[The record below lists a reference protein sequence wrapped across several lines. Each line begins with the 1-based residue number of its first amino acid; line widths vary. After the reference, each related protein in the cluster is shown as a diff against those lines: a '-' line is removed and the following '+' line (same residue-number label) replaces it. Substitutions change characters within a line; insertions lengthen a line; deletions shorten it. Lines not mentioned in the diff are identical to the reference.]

1 MYGINKNG
9 LSIIGTP
16 KSTGS
21 VIPKMDGIRPI
32 FPTDLK
38 RLLFARNANINVKPN
53 VHPIPPICATI
64 PKVFAKICGSSCPAA
79 SAARFSELAAIVSG
93 VKREVTVEPW
103 IPQNINTVVKICISK
118 YAGNDKDRKSVV

>member
-79 SAARFSELAAIVSG
+79 KDNIECTIAAYPDSEMGTLVQLADCILLG
-93 VKREVTVEPW
+93 
-103 IPQNINTVVKICISK
+103 PQIGFKKNTFI
-118 YAGNDKDRKSVV
+118 